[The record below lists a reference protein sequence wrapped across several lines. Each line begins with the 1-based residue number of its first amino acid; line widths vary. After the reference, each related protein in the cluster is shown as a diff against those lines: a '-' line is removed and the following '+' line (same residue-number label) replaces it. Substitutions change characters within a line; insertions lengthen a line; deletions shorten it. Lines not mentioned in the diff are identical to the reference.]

1 MSTKKAKL
9 LPKPETDWWSTIK
22 DASAGVLVVA
32 TVATVAYGASV
43 FFPAGGSS
51 LGAPAYASAMGV
63 LLAGGTVV
71 TINVRTA
78 KDQT

>member
-9 LPKPETDWWSTIK
+9 LPKLETDWWSNIK
-22 DASAGVLVVA
+22 DASVGVLVVA
-32 TVATVAYGASV
+32 TAVTMVYGASV
-43 FFPAGGSS
+43 FFSGGGSS
-51 LGAPAYASAMGV
+51 LGALAYASAMGV
-63 LLAGGTVV
+63 LLASGTAV

>member
-1 MSTKKAKL
+1 MSTKIAKL
-9 LPKPETDWWSTIK
+9 LPEPGLDWWGTIK
-22 DASAGVLVVA
+22 DASVGVLVVA
-32 TVATVAYGASV
+32 SVATVAYGASV
-43 FFPAGGSS
+43 FFSAGSSS

-78 KDQT
+78 KDQI